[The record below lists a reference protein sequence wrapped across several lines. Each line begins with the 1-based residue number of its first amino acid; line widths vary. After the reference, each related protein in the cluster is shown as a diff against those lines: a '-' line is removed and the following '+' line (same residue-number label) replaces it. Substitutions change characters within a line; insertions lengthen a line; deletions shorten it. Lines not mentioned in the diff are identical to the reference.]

1 MRVVCGRTHL
11 TVLKFEEYFGGKHV
25 VLFSLIANA
34 NVYILLNVP
43 DEGYCRN
50 ASCARNMISTFLFF
64 LNNYPFHTNHIIKFG
79 RFPINTNMLGVRYNF
94 VNESMTQTNRR
105 LKCRYLNFIL

>member
-34 NVYILLNVP
+34 TCI
-43 DEGYCRN
+43 
-50 ASCARNMISTFLFF
+50 FF
-64 LNNYPFHTNHIIKFG
+64 
-79 RFPINTNMLGVRYNF
+79 
-94 VNESMTQTNRR
+94 
-105 LKCRYLNFIL
+105 